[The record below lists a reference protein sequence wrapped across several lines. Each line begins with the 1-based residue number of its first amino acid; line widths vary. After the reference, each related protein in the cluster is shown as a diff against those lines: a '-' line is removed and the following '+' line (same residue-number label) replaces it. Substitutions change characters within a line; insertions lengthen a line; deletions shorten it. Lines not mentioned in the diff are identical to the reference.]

1 MGTNLSRKE
10 LESNQVKMRNSAS
23 GKSEHQ
29 LNSAVASQGDFFCE
43 GSIYL
48 DMLRFLKIPSLTF
61 ITQQGGNLLL
71 QPVFKSISLFF
82 FFLTPWNH
90 QPISRALCGT
100 SRLSWGGL
108 EGHIVCSGLFWYLYL
123 AWYLYD
129 EGHELR
135 VSDDG
140 DWVNLLRKLNFTDL
154 HCKPHTFRLI

>member
-61 ITQQGGNLLL
+61 IIQQSGNLLL

-82 FFLTPWNH
+82 FNTLKPPTHLQSTVWHIQTQLGRARRSHSVHWAFLIFIFGLIFIWWRTWTMGF
-90 QPISRALCGT
+90 RWW
-100 SRLSWGGL
+100 RLSEFIKETEFYWSTL
-108 EGHIVCSGLFWYLYL
+108 QTSHL
-123 AWYLYD
+123 
-129 EGHELR
+129 
-135 VSDDG
+135 
-140 DWVNLLRKLNFTDL
+140 
-154 HCKPHTFRLI
+154 